1 MLHRTVYLALLA
13 LIVVSATASAIS
25 LQQADGRMKMCPPG
39 GSTFTMAWSMS
50 CSMRRKRDV
59 SADDYYG
66 GIAKRALIAPSIRQ
80 LQTICCQVG
89 CNVEDLLAYCAP
101 I

>member
-1 MLHRTVYLALLA
+1 MKLLIALLV
-13 LIVVSATASAIS
+13 LVFVATTTGAMSHH
-25 LQQADGRMKMCPPG
+25 QADGRMKMCPPG

-50 CSMRRKRDV
+50 CSMRRRKRDIRF
-59 SADDYYG
+59 YE
-66 GIAKRALIAPSIRQ
+66 KRALVIPSIRQ

>member
-1 MLHRTVYLALLA
+1 MVHRLFIV
-13 LIVVSATASAIS
+13 LIAIILVAKSTAIS

-50 CSMRRKRDV
+50 CSMRRRKRDV
-59 SADDYYG
+59 GRYFE
-66 GIAKRALIAPSIRQ
+66 KRALIAPSIRQ

>member
-1 MLHRTVYLALLA
+1 MQFFLVLFALVFVA
-13 LIVVSATASAIS
+13 NTTAIS
-25 LQQADGRMKMCPPG
+25 QHQADGRMKMCPPG

-50 CSMRRKRDV
+50 CSMRRRKRDIG
-59 SADDYYG
+59 AIFG
-66 GIAKRALIAPSIRQ
+66 KRALVAPSIRQ

>member
-1 MLHRTVYLALLA
+1 
-13 LIVVSATASAIS
+13 
-25 LQQADGRMKMCPPG
+25 MKMCPPG

>member
-1 MLHRTVYLALLA
+1 MVHRPLFIAFLALV
-13 LIVVSATASAIS
+13 IVVATTSAIS

-50 CSMRRKRDV
+50 CSMRRRKRDIG
-59 SADDYYG
+59 SMFE
-66 GIAKRALIAPSIRQ
+66 KRALIAPSIRQ

>member
-1 MLHRTVYLALLA
+1 MRTELSF
-13 LIVVSATASAIS
+13 VVLFCCAVFTSCAMS

-39 GSTFTMAWSMS
+39 GSTFTIAWGMA
-50 CSMRRKRDV
+50 CSMRRRKRE
-59 SADDYYG
+59 
-66 GIAKRALIAPSIRQ
+66 IFQLEKRALVAPSVRQ

-89 CNVEDLLAYCAP
+89 CNIEDLIAYCSP